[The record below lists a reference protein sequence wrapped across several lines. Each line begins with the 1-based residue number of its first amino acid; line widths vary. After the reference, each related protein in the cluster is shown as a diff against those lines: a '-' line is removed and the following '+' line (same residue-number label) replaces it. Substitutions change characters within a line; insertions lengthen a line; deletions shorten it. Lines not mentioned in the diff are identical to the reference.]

1 MCYECGCETV
11 GSTKGVTQVTITD
24 VSRDGESGTTLGMTS
39 TPEQTRQFRN
49 EQ

>member
-24 VSRDGESGTTLGMTS
+24 ASRDGDSGLT
-39 TPEQTRQFRN
+39 Q
-49 EQ
+49 